1 MSHMIGTEKTCWR
14 LQKITARKDM
24 KLSLI
29 MENKLFLVSKII
41 QQVISCVVKDEL
53 VGVSLN
59 QIVIS
64 LIMQVEKIE
73 HSTSISISHVR
84 KLTALHM

>member
-29 MENKLFLVSKII
+29 MENKLFLASKII

-64 LIMQVEKIE
+64 LIMLVEKIE